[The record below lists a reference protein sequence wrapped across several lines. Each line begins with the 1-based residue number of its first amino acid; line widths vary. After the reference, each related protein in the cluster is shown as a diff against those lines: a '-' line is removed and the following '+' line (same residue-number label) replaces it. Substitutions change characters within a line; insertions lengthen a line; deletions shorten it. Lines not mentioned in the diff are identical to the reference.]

1 VFLGTNNHTI
11 DDKGRLTLPAKW
23 RAELASGVV
32 VTRGLDECLFVFPLA
47 KFETIAAEIDQT
59 GIELA
64 DARQWARYIAG
75 MAEQLEVDKQGRIL
89 LPENLR
95 QFGGLNGEVVVLG
108 VVSRIEI
115 WNPAKYRENNL
126 AVESN
131 AAVVAE
137 RMGQLMHRVAQAKTG

>member
-1 VFLGTNNHTI
+1 MFLGLNHHTI

-32 VTRGLDECLFVFPLA
+32 VTRGLDECLFVFPQA
-47 KFETIAAEIDQT
+47 KFESIAAEIDQA
-59 GIELA
+59 GIEFA
-64 DARQWARYIAG
+64 DARAWARYLAG
-75 MAEQLEVDKQGRIL
+75 MAEQIEVDKQGRIL

-95 QFGGLNGEVVVLG
+95 QFAKLNGEVVVLG

-126 AVESN
+126 SVESN

-137 RMGQLMHRVAQAKTG
+137 RMGHIMHRAAQS